1 VTLVQRIFGEKRR
14 IIGPLVILAV
24 ANVIAY
30 VVIVF
35 PLDRQ
40 VAAGERDQRAAQDV
54 LRAAR
59 ADYQTARATVAG
71 KQEAD
76 ASLRQFYS
84 DVLPR
89 TASAAQRVTYL
100 RLAQLAQ
107 AANVHLERGAN
118 GIKTQKNSSLAK
130 LSTSYRLSGDYR
142 DVRQFIYSLETAP
155 EFIVL
160 ENISLASG
168 GADAGETLSVQI
180 DVSTYFRADDGS

>member
-1 VTLVQRIFGEKRR
+1 MTLVQRIFSEKRR

-40 VAAGERDQRAAQDV
+40 VAAGERDQRAARDV

-59 ADYQTARATVAG
+59 ADYETARATVAG